1 MWRSLAPAGHP
12 AADAVGGWQP
22 FLQRTLWQ
30 KGARWDLGIEGRLWV
45 QPASERHRCNPVSH
59 YCGHGPV
66 TEQRDKR

>member
-1 MWRSLAPAGHP
+1 MRGSLAAAGHP
-12 AADAVGGWQP
+12 AANAVGGWQLI
-22 FLQRTLWQ
+22 LQRTLWQ

-45 QPASERHRCNPVSH
+45 QPAPERHRCNPVSH